1 MDFEVKTGVP
11 IPELAETMGR
21 KKGRGKWQVLVN
33 SMAVGDCV
41 DIPENSYNPI
51 YVSARRMGIDLTR
64 RDIGAGLIRVWRNN

>member
-1 MDFEVKTGVP
+1 MDFEVKTGLP
-11 IPELAETMGR
+11 IPELADTMGR

-41 DIPENSYNPI
+41 DIPESSYNPI